1 MAHRSFRSPR
11 ALPCGEHRVD
21 GCEVGRGSA
30 VLRGRLA
37 VGLCDQRTWASP
49 QCIAGHTCCPLGPTV
64 GGKFAIL
71 LPNNPIPN
79 ETLVSILLSRSRNP
93 SRLVDLGGGFVSRDW
108 KGVCPQHEGVPIIT
122 STVGQT
128 GGSGREFKCP
138 PRRSTS
144 SHEEWGGA
152 GVAAL
157 LMHDRRAG
165 LVAARRAGTATRL
178 VARRSP
184 ALSQLHVPH
193 ASIRT
198 VCPGAQ
204 TDRPARTL
212 PYTSTTAQLRRA
224 LLARMSLVLLADN
237 GIRRRRRRRRRRH
250 RRRRCCHHCRRH
262 RRGGGG
268 RRGASQPLCAGRCRR
283 GCRTP
288 LLDQTI
294 PRFPALCFPPCRA
307 AVLGLTIVA
316 PHPLYRDHVS
326 PRTGVSQLG
335 AAHGWARTTRLSVA
349 HATSTS
355 RSHPQPLATAM
366 EGR

>member
-64 GGKFAIL
+64 VGKLAIL

-79 ETLVSILLSRSRNP
+79 GTLVSILLSRSRNP

-108 KGVCPQHEGVPIIT
+108 KGVCPQHKGVPIIT

-157 LMHDRRAG
+157 LMHDPTGGPRRRAPRRHG
-165 LVAARRAGTATRL
+165 HQACGAALASPLTAPCPPRLNTYCLPWSPDGPSCTHAALHKHDGTAQTGT
-178 VARRSP
+178 A
-184 ALSQLHVPH
+184 
-193 ASIRT
+193 
-198 VCPGAQ
+198 GAY
-204 TDRPARTL
+204 L
-212 PYTSTTAQLRRA
+212 
-224 LLARMSLVLLADN
+224 
-237 GIRRRRRRRRRRH
+237 
-250 RRRRCCHHCRRH
+250 
-262 RRGGGG
+262 
-268 RRGASQPLCAGRCRR
+268 
-283 GCRTP
+283 
-288 LLDQTI
+288 
-294 PRFPALCFPPCRA
+294 
-307 AVLGLTIVA
+307 
-316 PHPLYRDHVS
+316 
-326 PRTGVSQLG
+326 
-335 AAHGWARTTRLSVA
+335 
-349 HATSTS
+349 
-355 RSHPQPLATAM
+355 SHPPR
-366 EGR
+366 G